1 MLCLLSG
8 GALSMLFGILIMEI
22 SKEHFSNLLSIENW
36 LFNLLLMAVG
46 SIIFLPPILAVA
58 WLAQTLEL
66 YRGWGAT
73 LFLAASAAL
82 AFSLYLS
89 LINFGLFYWILKEDG
104 ILHFTVAGAG
114 AMALLSLSLQRKQ
127 QAVIPSKNL

>member
-1 MLCLLSG
+1 MLSFFSKLRNKQISLFMFNVIIAIWLGAILNIGFYKKVHLLTPY
-8 GALSMLFGILIMEI
+8 LGI
-22 SKEHFSNLLSIENW
+22 K
-36 LFNLLLMAVG
+36 
-46 SIIFLPPILAVA
+46 
-58 WLAQTLEL
+58 
-66 YRGWGAT
+66 AT

-114 AMALLSLSLQRKQ
+114 AMALLSLRLPRKP

>member
-1 MLCLLSG
+1 
-8 GALSMLFGILIMEI
+8 MLFGILIMEI

-89 LINFGLFYWILKEDG
+89 LINFSLFYWILKEDG
-104 ILHFTVAGAG
+104 I
-114 AMALLSLSLQRKQ
+114 
-127 QAVIPSKNL
+127 